1 MELRHLNHF
10 LAVLES
16 GSLGRAAKTLGISEP
31 ALSKSIRRLE
41 ELLQVRLLD
50 RGPRGMTPTVYGES
64 LAVHARLV
72 KSEIGRALG
81 VLGELKGTSRGVV
94 RVGARPSFGAVVLP
108 RAVAQLRRDHP
119 GVRVNVREGRP
130 ENLVREVMYGDLDF
144 AVVTLSEA
152 PLDETLVQEPLFD
165 SPVTVVTR
173 RGHPLQTGKPVPLAA
188 LRAFPWAVTPRQHS
202 ARQRFD
208 QLVAEHDLGPIDIA
222 AESDSVLF
230 LMAYL
235 RETDALSFFPRAMIG
250 AAGGD
255 NSLKALAVDGME
267 WGRRLAVVRR
277 RRAGLAPAAR
287 LLLDNILR
295 QSGAADRAV
304 ALP

>member
-50 RGPRGMTPTVYGES
+50 RGPRGMTPTVFGES

-72 KSEIGRALG
+72 QSEIGRALG
-81 VLGELKGTSRGVV
+81 VLDELKGTSRGVV
-94 RVGARPSFGAVVLP
+94 RIGARPSFGAVVLP
-108 RAVAQLRRDHP
+108 QAVARLREEHP
-119 GVRVNVREGRP
+119 GVRVYVREGRP
-130 ENLVREVMYGDLDF
+130 ESLIREVMYGDLDL
-144 AVVTLSEA
+144 AVVTIAEA
-152 PLDETLVQEPLFD
+152 PLDESLVQEPLID
-165 SPVTVVTR
+165 SPVTVVAR
-173 RGHPLQTGKPVPLAA
+173 SDHPLQTGRPVPLAA
-188 LRAFPWAVTPRQHS
+188 LRDYPWVVTPRQHS
-202 ARQRFD
+202 ARQRFE

-235 RETDALSFFPRAMIG
+235 RESDALSFFPRAMMDV
-250 AAGGD
+250 AGDDGSLRALPVGD
-255 NSLKALAVDGME
+255 ME
-267 WGRRLAVVRR
+267 WQRRLGIVRR

-287 LLLDNILR
+287 VLVDILR
-295 QSGAADRAV
+295 RAGGTV
-304 ALP
+304 EATP

>member
-10 LAVLES
+10 LAVLET

-50 RGPRGMTPTVYGES
+50 RGPRGMTPTVFGES

-72 KSEIGRALG
+72 QSEIGRALG

-94 RVGARPSFGAVVLP
+94 RIGARPSFGAIVLP
-108 RAVAQLRRDHP
+108 EAVARLRREHP

-130 ENLVREVMYGDLDF
+130 ENLIREVMYGDLDF
-144 AVVTLSEA
+144 AVVTLSES
-152 PLDETLVQEPLFD
+152 PLDESLVQEPLAD

-173 RGHPLQTGKPVPLAA
+173 GGHPLQTGKPMPRAA
-188 LRAFPWAVTPRQHS
+188 LRDYPWAVTPRQHS

-208 QLVAEHDLGPIDIA
+208 QLVAELDLGPLDIA

-250 AAGGD
+250 AVGD
-255 NSLKALAVDGME
+255 DGSLKVLPVEGME
-267 WGRRLAVVRR
+267 WRRRLAIVRR

-287 LLLDNILR
+287 LLLEALR
-295 QSGAADRAV
+295 RQGGEAAAPAEV
-304 ALP
+304 P

>member
-50 RGPRGMTPTVYGES
+50 RGPRGMTPTVFGES

-72 KSEIGRALG
+72 QSEIGRALD
-81 VLGELKGTSRGVV
+81 VLGELKGTGRGVV
-94 RVGARPSFGAVVLP
+94 RIGARPSFGAIILP
-108 RAVAQLRRDHP
+108 QAIARLGAEHP
-119 GVRVNVREGRP
+119 GVRVHVREGKP
-130 ENLVREVMYGDLDF
+130 DNLIREVMYGDLDF
-144 AVVTLSEA
+144 AVVTIAEA
-152 PLDETLVQEPLFD
+152 ALDESLVQEPLTD
-165 SPVTVVTR
+165 SPVAVVAR
-173 RGHPLQTGKPVPLAA
+173 RDHPLQARSPVPLAA
-188 LRAFPWAVTPRQHS
+188 LRDYPWVTTPRPHS
-202 ARQRFD
+202 ARQKLE
-208 QLVAEHDLGPIDIA
+208 QLVAEHDLGPIEIA

-235 RETDALSFFPRAMIG
+235 RASDALSFFPRALAE
-250 AAGGD
+250 AAGADSG
-255 NSLKALAVDGME
+255 LRALTVEGME
-267 WGRRLAVVRR
+267 WRRQLGIVRR

-287 LLLDNILR
+287 LLLGYLR
-295 QSGAADRAV
+295 PAETPVGAT
-304 ALP
+304 P

>member
-50 RGPRGMTPTVYGES
+50 RGPRGMTPTVFGES

-72 KSEIGRALG
+72 QSEIGRALG

-94 RVGARPSFGAVVLP
+94 RIGARPSFGAVVLP
-108 RAVAQLRRDHP
+108 QAIARLRREHP
-119 GVRVNVREGRP
+119 GVRVHVREGRP
-130 ENLVREVMYGDLDF
+130 ENLIREVMYGDLDL
-144 AVVTLSEA
+144 AVVTMSES
-152 PLDETLVQEPLFD
+152 PLDETLVQEALSD

-173 RGHPLQTGKPVPLAA
+173 SGHPLQSGMPVPLAA
-188 LRAFPWAVTPRQHS
+188 LRDYPWAVTPRPHS
-202 ARQRFD
+202 ARQRFE
-208 QLVAEHDLGPIDIA
+208 QLVAELDLGPLDIA

-250 AAGGD
+250 AAGD
-255 NSLKALAVDGME
+255 DRSLKALAVEGME
-267 WGRRLAVVRR
+267 WRRRLAIVRR

-287 LLLDNILR
+287 LLLDILR
-295 QSGAADRAV
+295 RQGERDGVATAA
-304 ALP
+304 P